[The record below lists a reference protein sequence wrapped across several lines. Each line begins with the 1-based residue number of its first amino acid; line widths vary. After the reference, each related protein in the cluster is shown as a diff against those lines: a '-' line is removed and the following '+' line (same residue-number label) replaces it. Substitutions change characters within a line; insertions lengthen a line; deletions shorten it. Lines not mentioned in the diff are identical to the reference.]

1 MKAFIAALLLITLQY
16 SCAVSPTDCN
26 AIEPEAE
33 KALDLINKRR
43 RDGYLFQ
50 LLRVADAHL
59 DRVETAT
66 IYYLALD
73 VQESNCWVLSRKH
86 GNDCEPAGS
95 RRPSDMVIGQC
106 KVIAIR
112 HSHESQDLRV
122 IDFNCTTSSVS
133 SALANTKDSP
143 VLLDFF
149 EDTEPYRKQADKA
162 LEKYKEENDDFAS
175 FRVDQIERVARER
188 GGKGT
193 GYYVDFSVRNCSRNH
208 FPRHPNVFGFCRADL
223 FYDVEALDLESPKD
237 LVVNCEVF
245 DPQEHGNIRG
255 VPPHL
260 GCPFQWGG
268 HEHSLPTKSPFK
280 PHRSRDQHHP
290 HKPHEHGCPPPPD
303 EKDHSDRP
311 PLQQGDPLVPKSC
324 SRCHH
329 ATFGMNRTQRHPH
342 NHNSS
347 DLQSHGH
354 RPHAHHPHEHGTH
367 RQHPHG
373 HHPHVHHPH
382 QNGTHRQHP
391 HGHHPHGQHP
401 HGHHPHGHHPHYHDF
416 QDYGPCD
423 PPPHSQG
430 HHHHGHGPPPGH
442 LRRLGP
448 CKGHCP
454 FHSRQTG
461 SVYRLPPLRKGE
473 VLPLP
478 EANFPSF
485 PLPPHNHPP
494 KPDIQPFPQSPSES
508 CPGKFKSKFPQ
519 VSEFFAH
526 TVPK

>member
-16 SCAVSPTDCN
+16 SCAVSPTDCS
-26 AIEPEAE
+26 ATEPEAE
-33 KALDLINKRR
+33 KAVDLINKRR

-59 DRVETAT
+59 DKVETAT
-66 IYYLALD
+66 VYYFTLD
-73 VQESNCWVLSRKH
+73 VQESNCWVLSRKQE
-86 GNDCEPAGS
+86 NDCEPDGS
-95 RRPSDMVIGQC
+95 RRPSDTVIGQC

-112 HSHESQDLRV
+112 HSHEPQDLRV
-122 IDFNCTTSSVS
+122 TDFNCTTS

-175 FRVDQIERVARER
+175 FRVDRIERVARVR
-188 GGKGT
+188 GGEGT

-208 FPRHPNVFGFCRADL
+208 FPRHPNIFGFCRADL
-223 FYDVEALDLESPKD
+223 FYDVEALDLESPRD
-237 LVVNCEVF
+237 LVINCEVF
-245 DPQEHGNIRG
+245 DPQEHGNING

-260 GCPFQWGG
+260 GCPFHRGG
-268 HEHSLPTKSPFK
+268 HEHSPTTKPPFK
-280 PHRSRDQHHP
+280 LHGFRDQHHP
-290 HKPHEHGCPPPPD
+290 HKPHKHGCPPPPD

-311 PLQQGDPLVPKSC
+311 PLQQGAPLMPISC

-342 NHNSS
+342 NHNFS
-347 DLQSHGH
+347 DLHPPEHHSHGH
-354 RPHAHHPHEHGTH
+354 HPQAHHPDEHSTH
-367 RQHPHG
+367 RQHPHRHHPHG
-373 HHPHVHHPH
+373 HHPHE
-382 QNGTHRQHP
+382 NGTHRQHP
-391 HGHHPHGQHP
+391 HGHHPHR
-401 HGHHPHGHHPHYHDF
+401 HHPHYHDF

-423 PPPHSQG
+423 PPAHSES
-430 HHHHGHGPPPGH
+430 HYRHGHGPPPGH
-442 LRRLGP
+442 SRRRGP

-454 FHSRQTG
+454 FYSRQTG
-461 SVYRLPPLRKGE
+461 SVYRLPHLRKGE

-494 KPDIQPFPQSPSES
+494 KPDIQPFPQSLSES
-508 CPGKFKSKFPQ
+508 CPGKFKSELPQ
-519 VSEFFAH
+519 VSKFFAY

>member
-26 AIEPEAE
+26 AVEPEAE

-95 RRPSDMVIGQC
+95 RRPSDTVIGQC

-122 IDFNCTTSSVS
+122 IDFNCTTGSVS

-143 VLLDFF
+143 DLLHFF

-175 FRVDQIERVARER
+175 FRVDQIERVARVR
-188 GGKGT
+188 GGEGT
-193 GYYVDFSVRNCSRNH
+193 SYYMDFSVRNCSRNR

-223 FYDVEALDLESPKD
+223 FYDAEALDLESPKD

-245 DPQEHGNIRG
+245 DPQVGCLSR
-255 VPPHL
+255 L
-260 GCPFQWGG
+260 G
-268 HEHSLPTKSPFK
+268 HSSARF
-280 PHRSRDQHHP
+280 
-290 HKPHEHGCPPPPD
+290 
-303 EKDHSDRP
+303 SDICTQTV
-311 PLQQGDPLVPKSC
+311 LLVPK
-324 SRCHH
+324 
-329 ATFGMNRTQRHPH
+329 
-342 NHNSS
+342 
-347 DLQSHGH
+347 
-354 RPHAHHPHEHGTH
+354 
-367 RQHPHG
+367 HPHG
-373 HHPHVHHPH
+373 HHPHGHHPH
-382 QNGTHRQHP
+382 GHHPHENGTHRQHP
-391 HGHHPHGQHP
+391 HGHHP

-442 LRRLGP
+442 LRRRGP

-454 FHSRQTG
+454 FHSRPTG
-461 SVYRLPPLRKGE
+461 FVYRLPPLRKGE

-508 CPGKFKSKFPQ
+508 CPGKFKSEFPQ
-519 VSEFFAH
+519 VSKFFAH